1 MAKIDIPQH
10 LIDLESTAWAE
21 QQAGALTL
29 ESAAAVQ
36 QAITEH
42 AAATPG
48 LSRYQLEAEL
58 KRQVR
63 HPELGSNV

>member
-36 QAITEH
+36 RAITEH